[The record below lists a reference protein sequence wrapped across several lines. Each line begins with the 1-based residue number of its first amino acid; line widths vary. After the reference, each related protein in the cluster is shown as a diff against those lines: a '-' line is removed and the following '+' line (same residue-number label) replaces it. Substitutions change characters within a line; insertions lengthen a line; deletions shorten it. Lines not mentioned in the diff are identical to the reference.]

1 MGRWAEAKERAAR
14 IIEKRSMDTAD
25 REEWTAAV
33 IMLRAFWQTPDGKN
47 VSRKELKAEKPWWAS
62 KVRDGIGPV
71 YLAREAFKLGYI
83 TQKRLDGY
91 TWDTVLWTR
100 GYDLKTG
107 KPILVKIGNDFGN
120 WKNAVAD
127 NLEAYDIEDPRSD
140 NRRRLLAWAVLVGSA
155 AVAVAITIATAGA
168 AAPAAGSALA
178 ALGGWGG
185 IAVGTATAGYTGS
198 QILWD
203 SSDKSELAYNKSAQ
217 DIAGLTLATEGSGFS
232 QDLGAAIG
240 IGVGTA
246 VGGGTAK
253 ETADAALGAYSSSQA
268 SRNATT
274 AIAPVAEETTGE
286 AIVSWAKTTGGMIT
300 IGAAAV
306 LLVVLATRK

>member
-14 IIEKRSMDTAD
+14 IIEKRSMDEPERD
-25 REEWTAAV
+25 EWTAAV
-33 IMLRAFWQTPDGKN
+33 IMLRTFWITPDGKN
-47 VSRKELKAEKPWWAS
+47 VSRTELKADKPWWAS

-83 TQKRLDGY
+83 TQRRLDGY

-100 GYDLKTG
+100 GYDRKTG
-107 KPILVKIGNDFGN
+107 KPILVKIGNDFGA
-120 WKNAVAD
+120 WKDAVAD

-140 NRRRLLAWAVLVGSA
+140 NRRRLLAWSLLVA
-155 AVAVAITIATAGA
+155 AAAAAVAITILTAGA

-178 ALGGWGG
+178 ALGGYGG
-185 IAVGTATAGYTGS
+185 IAVGTLTVGTTGS
-198 QILWD
+198 KILWGSAD
-203 SSDKSELAYNKSAQ
+203 ESELTYNKSAQ
-217 DIAGLTLATEGSGFS
+217 DIAGFTVATEGSGFS

-253 ETADAALGAYSSSQA
+253 ETADAALAGYASSQA

-274 AIAPVAEETTGE
+274 AVAPVAPESTGE
-286 AIVSWAKTTGGMIT
+286 AIASWAKTTGGMIT